1 MYHNQFQASIIYF
14 STTIVS
20 TYPCHP
26 SKIYPCL
33 LLLDMSMDSRV
44 ARHHIFPGTSHIF
57 KKIELSRQDRPMSRL
72 FLNWGKNTSIL
83 PKKQYKQLG
92 GRKKKKKT
100 KRWKQQVNRKNSIDP
115 LYYILP
121 ISTNYSQHVGTF

>member
-1 MYHNQFQASIIYF
+1 
-14 STTIVS
+14 
-20 TYPCHP
+20 
-26 SKIYPCL
+26 
-33 LLLDMSMDSRV
+33 
-44 ARHHIFPGTSHIF
+44 
-57 KKIELSRQDRPMSRL
+57 MSRL

-92 GRKKKKKT
+92 GEKKKKT
-100 KRWKQQVNRKNSIDP
+100 KRWKQQVNRKKEKLLNSIDP

>member
-1 MYHNQFQASIIYF
+1 
-14 STTIVS
+14 
-20 TYPCHP
+20 
-26 SKIYPCL
+26 
-33 LLLDMSMDSRV
+33 
-44 ARHHIFPGTSHIF
+44 
-57 KKIELSRQDRPMSRL
+57 MSRL

-92 GRKKKKKT
+92 GEKKKKKQ
-100 KRWKQQVNRKNSIDP
+100 KGGSNKSIEKKEKLLNSIDP